1 MMPINEKTYKVLDI
15 HDWKMKCAEIAGRIA
30 NGGIKADEVE
40 LRVRYNPD
48 TDEYITKLVMIVP
61 THYRTSHERFI
72 TIAACTA
79 PTAML
84 KAMNELTP
92 MYVGEV
98 D

>member
-1 MMPINEKTYKVLDI
+1 MMPTNKKTYKVMDI

-30 NGGIKADEVE
+30 KGGIKADEVE
-40 LRVRYNPD
+40 VRVKYSPD

-61 THYRTSHERFI
+61 IHHRTGHERFI
-72 TIAACTA
+72 TIAACED

-84 KAMNELTP
+84 KAINELTP

-98 D
+98 K